1 MKIKILTCLFH
12 ASIFVFSSQF
22 LQAQVFHD
30 TSFRQ
35 TAYRGIDYTYNMKF
49 EQAHDVFESLKK
61 SYTDHPA
68 PYFLL
73 ALNRWWQTYVAS
85 EMTEYH
91 SFIERHLDKA
101 ITLNEQYEDQ
111 PEYRLEYTFFQ
122 YMNYAFKARYYTLR
136 KEWWN
141 AAMAGRKAF
150 PYLKKGFEYQKESR
164 EFYFGSGI
172 YHYYAEDYPK
182 THPIVQPLMI
192 FFPKGSISRGIA
204 ELEQASA
211 RPNFTQFEA
220 MFYLGD
226 IYLKQGKTGLGLK
239 LYRKLYEQFPQNTWF
254 QMEYGRALIAHGND
268 AEAKGIL
275 QPLIERYEEIEGH
288 DQQNIVTTESRYTT
302 YLMSRVYL
310 WYGLALLDS
319 DLRGAHKSLEKAENM
334 VRLAQLDQDDE
345 YRPAIAYAR
354 GICDD
359 RLKQREQAVEHYR
372 EVLSLDQNHPY
383 KQRAK
388 DCIDEPCQQVKVSLL
403 GGT

>member
-1 MKIKILTCLFH
+1 MLYVSIL
-12 ASIFVFSSQF
+12 VFSSQF
-22 LQAQVFHD
+22 LHSQVFRD
-30 TSFRQ
+30 TTFRQ
-35 TAYRGIDYTYNMKF
+35 TAYQGIDYTYNMQF
-49 EQAHDVFESLKK
+49 EQAHRVFESLKK
-61 SYTDHPA
+61 EYDNHPA

-85 EMTEYH
+85 GMTEYH

-101 ITLNEQYEDQ
+101 ITLNAQYEDQ
-111 PEYRLEYTFFQ
+111 PEYKLEYTFFQ

-150 PYLKKGFEYQKESR
+150 PYLKKGFDYQKESR

-182 THPIVQPLMI
+182 NHPIVQPLMI
-192 FFPKGSISRGIA
+192 FFPRGSISRGIA
-204 ELEQASA
+204 ELEKAVA
-211 RPNFTQFEA
+211 RPNFAQFEA

-239 LYRKLYEQFPQNTWF
+239 LYRQLGKQFPRNTWF
-254 QMEYGRALIAHGND
+254 QMEYGRALIAFGD
-268 AEAKGIL
+268 DQLARQVL
-275 QPLIERYEEIEGH
+275 QPLIETYEQLTGH
-288 DQQNIVTTESRYTT
+288 DQQNIVTTDSRYTT

-310 WYGLALLDS
+310 WYGLALLES
-319 DLRGAHKSLEKAENM
+319 DLQGGHDSLEKAQHM
-334 VRLAQLDQDDE
+334 VQLAQLDSDDE
-345 YRPAIAYAR
+345 YRPAIAYTR

-359 RLKQREQAVEHYR
+359 RLKQREQAVDHYR
-372 EVLSLDQNHPY
+372 EVLSLSQNQLY

-388 DCIDEPCQQVKVSLL
+388 DCIDKPCQQVKVPLL